1 MSQRRYEGACN
12 RIADAN
18 VTFCERGGAVK
29 RVTDFLCNKK
39 SEQSKVRSDVGAGEG
54 FEPPTSGLSL
64 RAGRRRVSQTFA
76 CSALFA
82 RTLGDTA
89 LKNNSPDCF

>member
-1 MSQRRYEGACN
+1 M
-12 RIADAN
+12 
-18 VTFCERGGAVK
+18 
-29 RVTDFLCNKK
+29 
-39 SEQSKVRSDVGAGEG
+39 VRHNVGAGEG

>member
-1 MSQRRYEGACN
+1 MNSEKVISKN
-12 RIADAN
+12 RQALT
-18 VTFCERGGAVK
+18 VLV
-29 RVTDFLCNKK
+29 DFL
-39 SEQSKVRSDVGAGEG
+39 GAGEG